1 MRGSPEWPGVAG
13 AGETGR
19 EHRELDLILD
29 TGNLITAIFSFYT
42 MMHLYHN
49 LKITLNSSDCF
60 FKKKTK
66 QSLIFWLIQI
76 IPVCSA
82 VYFYVH

>member
-1 MRGSPEWPGVAG
+1 MRGSPEWPGGAV

-42 MMHLYHN
+42 MVHLYHN
-49 LKITLNSSDCF
+49 LKITLNNSDF
-60 FKKKTK
+60 FKKQNKA
-66 QSLIFWLIQI
+66 SF
-76 IPVCSA
+76 SG
-82 VYFYVH
+82 